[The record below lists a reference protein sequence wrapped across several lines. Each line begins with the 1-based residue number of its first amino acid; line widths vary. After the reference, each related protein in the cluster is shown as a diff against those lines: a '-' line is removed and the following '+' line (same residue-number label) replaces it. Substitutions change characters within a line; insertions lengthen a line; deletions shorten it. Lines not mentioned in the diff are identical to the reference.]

1 MASLVEFTGIHWQ
14 GSQVLF
20 WVIILDEE
28 SSRGFK
34 LLGTRAFVNDDF
46 AYRAE
51 TPLLAFRGNG
61 NGIPRSTTLVLLPEA
76 SLAIDQ
82 VDLLEVEHELVLMD
96 RYKQVVG
103 LGGAPDQSAVSDLL
117 DAGVPGAGDGVHFT
131 AKIEVDSMLRHGF
144 PKVRVASLDGQH
156 AG

>member
-20 WVIILDEE
+20 WVVILDEE

-82 VDLLEVEHELVLMD
+82 VDLLEVQLESVPVHRND
-96 RYKQVVG
+96 HVVG
-103 LGGAPDQSAVSDLL
+103 LGGASDQSPVGNLL
-117 DAGVPGAGDGVHFT
+117 DTVALGASHSVHFT